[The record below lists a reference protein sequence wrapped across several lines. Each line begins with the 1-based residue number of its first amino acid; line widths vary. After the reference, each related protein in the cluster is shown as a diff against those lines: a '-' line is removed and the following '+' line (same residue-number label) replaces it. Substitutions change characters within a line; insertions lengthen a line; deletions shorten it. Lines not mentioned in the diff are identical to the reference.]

1 MSYRKKVK
9 RRINKKKVTF
19 RFFPFITILLVI
31 SFIFIYRDGNVDIY
45 EQKISHMKQM
55 NEKLSSTD
63 YEGSKVYYVSAD
75 GKSTDGTDINNP
87 MSLEEANKKT
97 YYGNQKVLFKRG
109 DIFYGTVSFKVEA
122 TEDEMFYIGTYG
134 EGEKPIISGAN
145 ILINTNAWEL
155 DSEGIYKL
163 DLSNESNFEGIGIL
177 GSQSY
182 NIGFITDENEN
193 IYPNRK
199 KTKEKLQNENDF
211 YCEDTYLYIKSDS
224 NPSDKFGK
232 IKLVAKNDLLKISSN
247 TILDGLNLQYT
258 GGHGISKKESNLKNI
273 YIHNCVIKN
282 IGGSVLIPSTFT
294 RYGNGIEFYE
304 CNAENILISNNILAN
319 IYDAAF
325 TMQGGTGKWSNVDV
339 NNNIFIANSQNSE
352 IWNRENGDGIE
363 NYIFSDN
370 IQINTGKGWG
380 YDARPDKNVS
390 ADYII
395 YEYTK
400 SLDAKMFDNKSFNPQ
415 RLYFIY
421 YTNYKLFTS
430 SVESNNNSYYISSDA
445 KIINEE
451 ADITA
456 LKKYDKDQNSTFRLL
471 SDTEINQISNPEILN
486 SNNYEEIK
494 QYYENLE
501 KEFKYTD
508 IKNEILNKY
517 KEFSTTNKDIL
528 TLISGAENKITSI
541 QSSIEATTKDNIT
554 QAKLQ
559 EIINNTYSIGTD
571 IVTAFTKNAISKQEL
586 IQLIKQINDLGQAL
600 DKIYN
605 ECGIENTS
613 NKEEIISNIKTLEEN
628 FNNNLDL
635 DIIELQDLI
644 YIGKDIQDKEKT
656 TYADYIYCTSLKRWL
671 DDILKIYIDKYITDN
686 PVSIKYTTTELTN
699 QNVTATIETNAKIE
713 ITNNSN
719 SKEHVFSENGEFI
732 FEYKIKGRSF
742 TIKAT
747 VNNIDKDLPVIT
759 GIENGQTYSSNVK
772 FGVTE
777 KNPDKV
783 EISLNGTKIENYKV
797 GQSLTEEGIY
807 KLKVSDKAGNVAEMV
822 FYILYIDEDDYMFED
837 DKIVNIM
844 YNTKLSSFGEN
855 FPLDMDYVIKRND
868 QELSEND
875 LVATGDI
882 LELKTGEKYT
892 LIVKGD
898 LNSDGIVNV
907 TDLVRTQNYILKRRT
922 LTEIEELAAD
932 ANRDKQPI
940 TIMDLVRI
948 QILILNPPEM

>member
-1 MSYRKKVK
+1 MLEFWKNEWKLFLEDLSGIKNMFSK
-9 RRINKKKVTF
+9 
-19 RFFPFITILLVI
+19 FFGGKPEYLL
-31 SFIFIYRDGNVDIY
+31 
-45 EQKISHMKQM
+45 
-55 NEKLSSTD
+55 
-63 YEGSKVYYVSAD
+63 
-75 GKSTDGTDINNP
+75 
-87 MSLEEANKKT
+87 
-97 YYGNQKVLFKRG
+97 
-109 DIFYGTVSFKVEA
+109 
-122 TEDEMFYIGTYG
+122 
-134 EGEKPIISGAN
+134 
-145 ILINTNAWEL
+145 L
-155 DSEGIYKL
+155 DS
-163 DLSNESNFEGIGIL
+163 S
-177 GSQSY
+177 
-182 NIGFITDENEN
+182 
-193 IYPNRK
+193 
-199 KTKEKLQNENDF
+199 
-211 YCEDTYLYIKSDS
+211 EDT
-224 NPSDKFGK
+224 
-232 IKLVAKNDLLKISSN
+232 
-247 TILDGLNLQYT
+247 
-258 GGHGISKKESNLKNI
+258 
-273 YIHNCVIKN
+273 
-282 IGGSVLIPSTFT
+282 
-294 RYGNGIEFYE
+294 
-304 CNAENILISNNILAN
+304 
-319 IYDAAF
+319 
-325 TMQGGTGKWSNVDV
+325 NVDV

-777 KNPDKV
+777 KNLDKV